1 MRILVT
7 GGAGFIG
14 ANLCE
19 RLLNDG
25 HEVVCLDNLYTGRMA
40 NVEPFLANRRFEFVQ
55 HDVRK
60 PISLQVDQIYHLAC
74 PASPPA
80 YQRDPIFTITTAF
93 QGTLNMLELA
103 RERRVPVLLAST
115 SEVYG
120 DPLVHPQVETY
131 WGNVN
136 PAGARSCYDEGKRA
150 AETLARDYQRHHGV
164 DARVVRIF
172 NTYGPRMDPTD
183 GRVVS
188 NFVVQALR
196 GEPLTVY
203 GDGSQTRS
211 FCYVDDLV
219 EGLVRAM
226 RAPRYPGTLNLGN
239 PAEFTV
245 RELAE
250 TVLAL
255 TGGRSALV
263 FRPLPEDDPVR
274 RRPDIT
280 RARDALG
287 WEPQTALHDGLK
299 PTIAYFA
306 GLLQREAAVR

>member
-1 MRILVT
+1 MRVLVT

-25 HEVVCLDNLYTGRMA
+25 HEVVCLDNLYTGQLA
-40 NVEPFLANRRFEFVQ
+40 NVEPFLANRRFQFVQ
-55 HDVRK
+55 HDVRQ
-60 PISLQVDQIYHLAC
+60 PVSLQVDQIYHLAC

-103 RERRVPVLLAST
+103 GSLRAPVLLAST

-150 AETLARDYQRHHGV
+150 AEALARDYRMHHGV
-164 DARVVRIF
+164 DVRVVRIF
-172 NTYGPRMDPTD
+172 NTYGPKMDPGD

-226 RAPRYPGTLNLGN
+226 NAPQNPGTLNLGN
-239 PAEFTV
+239 PGEFTV

-250 TVLAL
+250 EVLAL
-255 TGGRSALV
+255 TGRRSALV
-263 FRPLPEDDPVR
+263 YRPLPEDDPVR

-280 RARDALG
+280 RAREALC
-287 WEPQTALHDGLK
+287 WEPHTALREGLK

-306 GLLQREAAVR
+306 GLLDIQAAVR